1 MTKLFSALA
10 LLALATPAL
19 PCPCEEGAKPTNAS
33 HTTAKPTV
41 ASSKGTAKK
50 ANLKEKAAPAAKPA
64 AVTD

>member
-19 PCPCEEGAKPTNAS
+19 PCPCEGARTTSAS
-33 HTTAKPTV
+33 HGTAKPAV
-41 ASSKGTAKK
+41 ASSKGTVKK